1 MVDFSPVSL
10 DKRVIVNH
18 LSDPDTCET
27 AENPVERRRRG
38 RLKWSCLQQLLY
50 ELALLTHLFDFGR
63 LFFFMWNFSFF
74 FSIDFSYSPVLV
86 RSPLLFSVIQPW
98 FCLID
103 RG

>member
-63 LFFFMWNFSFF
+63 LFFFSCGISLFF
-74 FSIDFSYSPVLV
+74 LN
-86 RSPLLFSVIQPW
+86 
-98 FCLID
+98 
-103 RG
+103 